1 MVKAIAFDIGGVL
14 IELDLDRCIHA
25 FRDILGF
32 ERITELLDP
41 SHQKGIYGEMEAG
54 RLGADHFRELILAES
69 RPGCT
74 KADVDRAMAALLV
87 GMPEATVRVVKDLQ
101 TRYPLYLLSNNNPI
115 SMART
120 YAIFRENGIEPKTAF
135 KGEFISWE
143 MQLMKPS
150 QACYREVIR
159 RIGLPAREILFVDD
173 NATNVE
179 AAREAGLQARY
190 YIPGS
195 DLSLLLADL

>member
-1 MVKAIAFDIGGVL
+1 MTIKAILFDIGGVL
-14 IELDLDRCIHA
+14 VELDLDRCIRA
-25 FRDILGF
+25 FREILGF
-32 ERITELLDP
+32 ERITDLLDP

-54 RLGADHFRELILAES
+54 RLSAERFRELILAES

-74 KADVDRAMAALLV
+74 PEDVDRAMAALLV
-87 GMPEATVRVVKDLQ
+87 GVPPVTARVVLDLQ
-101 TRYPLYLLSNNNPI
+101 QRYPLYLLSNNNPI

-120 YAIFRENGIEPKTAF
+120 WELFRECGIDEAF
-135 KGEFISWE
+135 SGQFISWE

-150 QACYREVIR
+150 AACFEEVIR
-159 RIGLPAREILFVDD
+159 RVGLPAGEILFVDD
-173 NATNVE
+173 NEANVL
-179 AAREAGLQARY
+179 AARAVGLQARY

>member
-173 NATNVE
+173 NANNVE

-195 DLSLLLADL
+195 DLSLLFADL

>member
-173 NATNVE
+173 NANNVE